1 MKSKQ
6 PLLLGEVNPEAG
18 RGPEIYGGQI
28 RERPENRIE
37 QVDLGM
43 QGRICG

>member
-28 RERPENRIE
+28 ERGLKTELSR
-37 QVDLGM
+37 
-43 QGRICG
+43 